1 MAIEEKRA
9 LSASDLVSLRP
20 LFDSP
25 HRDQLSLTTLEYIS
39 RESSSLRGGS
49 FPLFLCGYEEGALV
63 GVAVFF
69 RSRDPEFKRIIRP
82 ERRVLRSVASLL
94 QPLANLITGPMYFSV
109 PDWFTGCA
117 SPWLT
122 VSPDR
127 LVAFKRA
134 VIESLNSKGL
144 VFVLDDPADEA
155 DLYKSAHYISAPGLS
170 GCSIDIATWDE
181 FARQKKNL
189 KKKVSRFK
197 KQGGTTEVVEQPL
210 SAARIDDVLSC
221 QLSSQEHSSL
231 GNPSKSSDEVL
242 DTWSRHACSVGH
254 PYVTFIASLHGAVV
268 GFQTFIV
275 SGTRLLC
282 FSGGFKRNSF
292 HAYENLVLAAVDY
305 AKEKGLQTVHMGVNN
320 NPTKESMTNLKTPMR
335 VYTRVRISVFRFLV
349 RALIPALGISAE
361 PAELQA

>member
-109 PDWFTGCA
+109 PD
-117 SPWLT
+117 
-122 VSPDR
+122 
-127 LVAFKRA
+127 
-134 VIESLNSKGL
+134 LNSKGL